1 MDKKGII
8 MIIAIIVILVLIIG
22 VVIYTLNEPSMET
35 KAQNIDTSFYK
46 ENLEKQQENNV
57 ISSNETNVINVEMN
71 GTQLENLSNSNNSL
85 SKENKTY
92 TINNVSF
99 NMIYVEAGT
108 FTMGSNDTNVAY
120 SESPAH
126 KVTLTQ
132 DYFIGE
138 TEVTESLWNAVMENG
153 EGSNTM
159 PKTSVTWKQAHTFI
173 DNLNKIAHEQG
184 IIPESANFRLPT
196 EAQWEYA
203 AKGGNKS
210 KGYKYSGGNNV
221 NDVAVTLEN
230 SGSSSPIEVKSKSPN
245 ELGIYDMSGNAY
257 EWVDDYAGSYSSE
270 DQVDPQNTTPSN
282 SYVKRGG
289 SNYHNF
295 NSESYLFTTTGRY
308 FYGSTDW
315 TIGFRIALQ

>member
-35 KAQNIDTSFYK
+35 KPQNIDTSFYK

-210 KGYKYSGGNNV
+210 KGYKYSGGNNI